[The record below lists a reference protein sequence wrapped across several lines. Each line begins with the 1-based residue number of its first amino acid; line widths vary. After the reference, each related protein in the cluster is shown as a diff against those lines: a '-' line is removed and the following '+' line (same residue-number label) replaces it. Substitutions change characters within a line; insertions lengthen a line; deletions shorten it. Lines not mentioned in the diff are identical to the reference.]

1 MSDTVS
7 SLKDFYRQTNYKQQ
21 NPTPPNAKT
30 KCLPSFNEI
39 SKVVLNF

>member
-1 MSDTVS
+1 MSDTIS
-7 SLKDFYRQTNYKQQ
+7 SLNDFYQNHKQQ

-39 SKVVLNF
+39 LKVVLNF

>member
-7 SLKDFYRQTNYKQQ
+7 SLNDFYLNNKQQ